1 MKEKKRISKIYN
13 SKIFWAIISLILSL
27 IIWSYVSSIDGST
40 MEKTF
45 SGIEV
50 QFMGENNL
58 LSQKGLA
65 ITNIE
70 TTSVTVRVRGSRAN
84 IGKINAS
91 DIKAVI
97 DVSKVTQPND
107 MSWTYEIVFPDNVD
121 KSDITIVSRSPDTIS
136 FSVVKNAKKTI
147 PIEGSFEGTIAD
159 GCVAEELVFDP
170 ETLVVEGP
178 ENVLLTIDHAWVSF
192 GKDMEIDATY
202 SANVEYTLLDKNGN
216 SVSKSSL
223 KLSSDTI
230 NVTQPILKT
239 KELRLDVDIVNGGG
253 ITREDCKI
261 TIEPKAISVA
271 ADSRLI
277 DDMSSII
284 LGTINLSSFQSSYEQ
299 TFVIQLDEGMD
310 NLTGET
316 EAIVKVEIPD
326 VKVRTFRV
334 TNISCSNCSSGYTAS
349 IDTESVE
356 VTLRSKDAD
365 ALASIKTDD
374 ITVVADLSN
383 FGSTTGKV
391 MANGI
396 VHVSGNSAVGAI
408 GEVKVTVTIQKD

>member
-50 QFMGENNL
+50 QFRGENNL

-70 TTSVTVRVRGSRAN
+70 TTSVTVRVRGSRSN

-107 MSWTYEIVFPDNVD
+107 MSWTYELIFPDNVD

-147 PIEGSFEGTIAD
+147 PIVGSFEGTIAD
-159 GCVAEELVFDP
+159 GCVAEELVFEP

-178 ENVLLTIDHAWVSF
+178 ENILLTIDHAWVSF
-192 GKDMEIDATY
+192 GEDMEIDATY
-202 SANVEYTLLDKNGN
+202 SANVEYKILDKDGN
-216 SVSKSSL
+216 TVPTSSL
-223 KLSSDTI
+223 KLSSDTV

-239 KELRLDVDIVNGGG
+239 KELPLDVNIIDGGG

-261 TIEPKAISVA
+261 TIEPKSISVA

-277 DDMSSII
+277 DDKDKLV
-284 LGTINLSSFQSSYEQ
+284 LGTINLSTFQSTYEN
-299 TFVIQLDEGMD
+299 TFVIDLDEKIE

-316 EAIVKVEIPD
+316 EAVVKIEIPD
-326 VKVRTFRV
+326 VKVRTLKV
-334 TNISCSNCSSGYTAS
+334 TNISCINCSSGYSAY

-365 ALASIKTDD
+365 ALASIKADD
-374 ITVVADLSN
+374 VTVVVDLSN
-383 FGSTTGKV
+383 RVSTTGKV
-391 MANGI
+391 MESGT
-396 VHVSGNSAVGAI
+396 VYVSGHQNVGAI
-408 GEVKVTVTIQKD
+408 GDVKVTVTILKD

>member
-13 SKIFWAIISLILSL
+13 SKIFWAIVSLILSL

-70 TTSVTVRVRGSRAN
+70 TTSVTVRVRGSRSN

-107 MSWTYEIVFPDNVD
+107 MSWTYELVFPDNVD
-121 KSDITIVSRSPDTIS
+121 KGDITIVSRSPDTIS

-159 GCVAEELVFDP
+159 GCVAEELVFEP

-192 GKDMEIDATY
+192 GEDMEIDATY
-202 SANVEYTLLDKNGN
+202 SEDVEYKILDKNGN
-216 SVSKSSL
+216 TVPTSSL
-223 KLSSDTI
+223 KLSADTI

-239 KELRLDVDIVNGGG
+239 KELPLDVNIIDGGG
-253 ITREDCKI
+253 VTREDCKI
-261 TIEPKAISVA
+261 TIEPKSISVA

-277 DDMSSII
+277 DDKDKLV

-299 TFVIQLDEGMD
+299 TFVIKLDEEIE
-310 NLTGET
+310 NLTGDT
-316 EAIVKVEIPD
+316 EAVVRIEIPD
-326 VKVRTFRV
+326 VKVRTLKV
-334 TNISCSNCSSGYTAS
+334 TNISCSNCSSGYSAHL
-349 IDTESVE
+349 DTESVE
-356 VTLRSKDAD
+356 VTLRSRDAD
-365 ALASIKTDD
+365 ALASIKSDD
-374 ITVVADLSN
+374 VTIVVDLSN
-383 FGSTTGKV
+383 YGSTTGKV
-391 MANGI
+391 MANGT
-396 VHVSGNSAVGAI
+396 VYVSGNKNVGAI
-408 GEVKVTVTIQKD
+408 GDVKVTVTILND